1 MGRGGRG
8 FGRRRK
14 RRRAVRVYGAYLPV
28 LVILPVLLR
37 RPRSCVFVRGLLALR
52 DERAAAERHGRD
64 SARGRRIRPRWVGRW
79 VTCEASAWPHA
90 RALAGLKTRLLR
102 GTNRGPRRG
111 SMDPRSVRSFASVR
125 GSPSVEVLFTA
136 NGNQRVTART
146 KRRGFELAR
155 ALSLTPRRARVRREV
170 ATSTVCRPARAEAL
184 SLSSRAES
192 SIGEPNLFPDS
203 QPEHW
208 CAGGTSQPD
217 GNRAWHFQPRKNLT
231 VPTVRCGTDS

>member
-1 MGRGGRG
+1 M
-8 FGRRRK
+8 
-14 RRRAVRVYGAYLPV
+14 
-28 LVILPVLLR
+28 
-37 RPRSCVFVRGLLALR
+37 
-52 DERAAAERHGRD
+52 
-64 SARGRRIRPRWVGRW
+64 
-79 VTCEASAWPHA
+79 TCEASAWPHA

-102 GTNRGPRRG
+102 GTDRGPRRG
-111 SMDPRSVRSFASVR
+111 SMDPRSARSFASVR
-125 GSPSVEVLFTA
+125 GSPSVEVALHSPTEINEGPLA
-136 NGNQRVTART
+136 PRVRT
-146 KRRGFELAR
+146 R
-155 ALSLTPRRARVRREV
+155 ALCVSLSLTPRRARVRREV

-231 VPTVRCGTDS
+231 VPVPTVRLGTDS

>member
-1 MGRGGRG
+1 M
-8 FGRRRK
+8 
-14 RRRAVRVYGAYLPV
+14 
-28 LVILPVLLR
+28 
-37 RPRSCVFVRGLLALR
+37 
-52 DERAAAERHGRD
+52 
-64 SARGRRIRPRWVGRW
+64 
-79 VTCEASAWPHA
+79 TCEASAWPHA

-125 GSPSVEVLFTA
+125 GSPSVEVAFYS
-136 NGNQRVTART
+136 QRKSTSDRSHQAPRVRTRARCVS
-146 KRRGFELAR
+146 L
-155 ALSLTPRRARVRREV
+155 LTPRRARVRREV

-192 SIGEPNLFPDS
+192 SIGEANLFPDS

-231 VPTVRCGTDS
+231 VPTVRRLCAVEPTHRLAEVPRIPN